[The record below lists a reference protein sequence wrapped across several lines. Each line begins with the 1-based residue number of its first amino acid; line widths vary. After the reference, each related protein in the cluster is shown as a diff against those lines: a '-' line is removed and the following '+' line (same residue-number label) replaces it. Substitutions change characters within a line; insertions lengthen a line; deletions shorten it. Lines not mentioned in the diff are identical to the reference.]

1 MVSTVLNLGS
11 YGGRRVRVHYVC
23 LCQLCLLKRTL
34 LVDES
39 SGTSSEAES
48 EADGDIEEQE
58 TRPKKKG
65 GKNQAGKNQTA
76 AGNKSASA
84 TTGMGTSIKFM

>member
-1 MVSTVLNLGS
+1 MNAKSQATKLLES
-11 YGGRRVRVHYVC
+11 FETQRLGRR
-23 LCQLCLLKRTL
+23 QLCLLKRTL

-84 TTGMGTSIKFM
+84 TTGMGTSIRFM

>member
-1 MVSTVLNLGS
+1 MPVWLVKK
-11 YGGRRVRVHYVC
+11 
-23 LCQLCLLKRTL
+23 LCLLKRTL

-48 EADGDIEEQE
+48 EVDGDIEEQE

-65 GKNQAGKNQTA
+65 GKNQAGKNQTTA
-76 AGNKSASA
+76 TNKSA
-84 TTGMGTSIKFM
+84 TTGMSASIEFM

>member
-1 MVSTVLNLGS
+1 MNAKSQATKLLES
-11 YGGRRVRVHYVC
+11 FETKRLGRR
-23 LCQLCLLKRTL
+23 QLCLLKRTL

>member
-1 MVSTVLNLGS
+1 MLESFETKRL
-11 YGGRRVRVHYVC
+11 GRR
-23 LCQLCLLKRTL
+23 QICLLKRTL

-84 TTGMGTSIKFM
+84 TTGMGTSKKFM